1 MLPHRNFTPGSYLS
15 NHQQLRRTTVCVV
28 VVSNLWLFGDIVFRS
43 LFRSLSPAAKIP
55 FQTRNGQ
62 ADRKSA
68 RGQPAIL
75 GLSAGARS
83 CVLESVG
90 RRYGYFLFFFFR

>member
-68 RGQPAIL
+68 DDASPFPREVASWERNQTNL
-75 GLSAGARS
+75 R
-83 CVLESVG
+83 
-90 RRYGYFLFFFFR
+90 LFTHSRTRF